1 MHLIVLFYRQ
11 QSSPRLFLRHT
22 GCGCRNPER
31 RDSNAETAT
40 CADYFPAMTKS
51 LDPRP
56 GIRRAGWNP
65 IEITGNC
72 YDDDNLDDNFSIT
85 VGFTCDEEGS
95 AKAGFGA
102 GLKVRQAI
110 EGIVTEKELAAAEA
124 FQAIFDRAQLRE
136 RYAVSSSLINRVDGT
151 RTTSDDSH
159 ASMYEARE
167 RIMEALSLL
176 GGSMGPVVW
185 DVIGSEVSLREHVAR
200 QAGVKRVTV
209 HEARGRLIAGLDILA
224 RAWL

>member
-1 MHLIVLFYRQ
+1 MTRAQHQVTDDVVIEETHQAGVFRRRRIGLV
-11 QSSPRLFLRHT
+11 
-22 GCGCRNPER
+22 ER
-31 RDSNAETAT
+31 WAN
-40 CADYFPAMTKS
+40 
-51 LDPRP
+51 
-56 GIRRAGWNP
+56 
-65 IEITGNC
+65 
-72 YDDDNLDDNFSIT
+72 
-85 VGFTCDEEGS
+85 
-95 AKAGFGA
+95 
-102 GLKVRQAI
+102 
-110 EGIVTEKELAAAEA
+110 EGIITEQELAAAEA
-124 FQAIFDRAQLRE
+124 FRSIFDRAQLRE
-136 RYAVSSSLINRVDGT
+136 RYAVSSSLIDRVDGT

-185 DVIGSEVSLREHVAR
+185 DVIGSELALREHVAR

>member
-1 MHLIVLFYRQ
+1 MTRAQHQLTDDVVIEETHQAGVFRRRRIGLV
-11 QSSPRLFLRHT
+11 
-22 GCGCRNPER
+22 ER
-31 RDSNAETAT
+31 WAN
-40 CADYFPAMTKS
+40 
-51 LDPRP
+51 
-56 GIRRAGWNP
+56 
-65 IEITGNC
+65 
-72 YDDDNLDDNFSIT
+72 
-85 VGFTCDEEGS
+85 
-95 AKAGFGA
+95 
-102 GLKVRQAI
+102 
-110 EGIVTEKELAAAEA
+110 EGIITEQELAAAEA
-124 FQAIFDRAQLRE
+124 FRSIFDRAQLRE
-136 RYAVSSSLINRVDGT
+136 RYAVSSSLIDRVDGT

-185 DVIGSEVSLREHVAR
+185 DVIGSELSLREHVAR